1 MSTRPVRLIGMGLL
15 CSLLPLTSIQAD
27 APVAADL
34 ATRLESLLMAHDVRN
49 VIRAHDVRE
58 AMHAMHAKRANS
70 SDCLQTEAERG
81 R

>member
-1 MSTRPVRLIGMGLL
+1 MSKRSARLSVLGLG
-15 CSLLPLTSIQAD
+15 CMLLPLTSIPAD
-27 APVAADL
+27 APAADP

-58 AMHAMHAKRANS
+58 AIQAPRASS

>member
-1 MSTRPVRLIGMGLL
+1 MSTRSVRLIGMALF
-15 CSLLPLTSIQAD
+15 CSLLPLTSIPAD
-27 APVAADL
+27 APVADV

-58 AMHAMHAKRANS
+58 AIHAPRASS
-70 SDCLQTEAERG
+70 SDCLKTEAERG

>member
-1 MSTRPVRLIGMGLL
+1 MGLL
-15 CSLLPLTSIQAD
+15 CSLLPLTIQAD
-27 APVAADL
+27 APAAVDV

-58 AMHAMHAKRANS
+58 AIHAPRASS